1 MSNKIL
7 FVICLLLPLKT
18 AAQVVSLDKCI
29 RLAQQNNKQIHS
41 RQAQTQ
47 AAAYTSKA
55 QRALFLPDIKLTG
68 NGYWN
73 NKKGDLINVPEAYLP
88 AFDLASGT
96 PAPTT
101 MGAYFPGLNL
111 DYKVGTIWQ
120 GGISVTQPIYTGG
133 KIATAYSMAQ
143 LVERMSE
150 TQETQTRQEVWVEVA
165 TAYTGLVR
173 AQEMKKVARQYN
185 VLLTELLQNVQAA
198 VRHGMKLRNDEL
210 KVQVRLNESELQIH
224 RADNARRLAA
234 KNLCQVIGMAYNDSI
249 AADASLPKSANASQ
263 ADLTGRPEVQLLD
276 QQVEMARRQVSL
288 ARAELLP
295 QVGLQGSYGYL
306 HGLKINGDTK
316 LDGGSFSV
324 LLNVSIPVFHFGE
337 RANKVKA
344 AKARLAQTELDR
356 QHLNEKMQLELSQAI
371 DNLEEARLEV
381 TLAERSL
388 AQADEN
394 RRLSGKQ
401 YEAGMETLSDHLEA
415 QTLWQQAY
423 ATKVDAHCQLYLN
436 YIKYLKAAGRLTVNS
451 AQ

>member
-1 MSNKIL
+1 MNNKIL
-7 FVICLLLPLKT
+7 FTICLLLPLKA
-18 AAQVVSLDKCI
+18 AAQVVSLDECI
-29 RLAQQNNKQIHS
+29 RLAQQNNKQIRS

-47 AAAYTSKA
+47 AATYTMRSQK
-55 QRALFLPDIKLTG
+55 ALFLPDISLSG
-68 NGYWN
+68 NGLWN
-73 NKKGDLINVPEAYLP
+73 SKKGDLLNVPEAFLP
-88 AFDLASGT
+88 AFDLATGT

-111 DYKVGTIWQ
+111 DYKVGAIWQ
-120 GGISVTQPIYTGG
+120 GGINVTQPIYMGG
-133 KIATAYSMAQ
+133 KISTAYRMAQ
-143 LVERMSE
+143 LAERMSA

-173 AQEMKKVARQYN
+173 AQEMQQVAQQYN

-210 KVQVRLNESELQIH
+210 KVQVRLNESELQMH

-234 KNLCQVIGMAYNDSI
+234 KNLCQVIGVAYNDSI
-249 AADASLPKSANASQ
+249 KANATLPQTGDASQ

-295 QVGLQGSYGYL
+295 QVGMQGSYGYL

-316 LDGGSFSV
+316 LDGGSFNV
-324 LLNVSIPVFHFGE
+324 LLNVTIPVFHFGE

-344 AKARLAQTELDR
+344 AKARLAQSELDR

-371 DNLEEARLEV
+371 DNLDEARLEV
-381 TLAERSL
+381 TLAGRSL
-388 AQADEN
+388 DQADEN
-394 RRLSGKQ
+394 RLLSRKQ

-415 QTLWQQAY
+415 QALWQQAY
-423 ATKVDAHCQLYLN
+423 ASQVDAHCQLYLS
-436 YIKYLKAAGRLTVNS
+436 YIKYLKAAGRLTVE
-451 AQ
+451 